1 MTSFINDDNDQI
13 NYGTD
18 DLVITKQVASFRN
31 FKIKG
36 DVSIS
41 FNVPNTSTNRKAL
54 GYYGFQQINNP
65 TFSKNV
71 FNLVKD
77 GNILMRGYLVI
88 EEDNGKELSLYFI
101 SGNANWF
108 RAFDFSCK
116 EIRNNGYQVR
126 WTGTTI
132 VASVANTTGI
142 VFPFID
148 YMFQRQKHDRYSFC
162 MNISGVD
169 NDDVLNINN
178 FPCLYMSTL
187 VQELAKVANI
197 RINGNLLN
205 DKLYKSLIVTP
216 EGPEI
221 YNENG
226 LISSEYAD
234 AGVSAAGLNDII
246 HIEDIAP
253 SMKAIE
259 IIKYLCFKF
268 GCVPVFDEFS
278 QTLTLNILDKYL
290 REDAS
295 DWSEYIVDYKISFD
309 QYKNYFVRVKEA
321 EEEEIQFFNSQ
332 YPDTLFAELQ
342 MESGKEDGPDIDLY
356 TDPFAPVK
364 DDVGTTALNWATP
377 FVQFYELEDGDAIP
391 YTSVTNQS
399 GKATFQ
405 AEINLDI
412 SNPLGFL
419 WRVEDD
425 NGIYTGYH
433 VNFLNLLDYYAQ
445 SNADYIS
452 DSTGFLYPQ
461 RITKVKGG
469 PRVLVCIPNFAVSN
483 FTQESSLNI
492 YGIGDVSNV
501 SYAYFHKPNY
511 ADYPVLNSYRPGLW
525 WGGEL
530 VLKTDFNATD
540 TTPIPPVP
548 PIQYIVTFAVA
559 AELSVPSAAK
569 FYYKINAG
577 AWTLMRT
584 TTVPVWSAYTVLSS
598 DALTVDDG
606 DTVQIGVLNASDV
619 NVTFGV
625 TDVSSATYT
634 GYCGQDATTEFTV
647 SSNITKYINLKC
659 TAGSPNEF
667 TTC

>member
-1 MTSFINDDNDQI
+1 MTSFVNDDNQEI
-13 NYGTD
+13 IYGAD

-41 FNVPNTSTNRKAL
+41 FSVPNTSENRRTL

-65 TFSKNV
+65 TFTKNK

-116 EIRNNGYQVR
+116 EIRNNGYQLR
-126 WTGTTI
+126 WTG
-132 VASVANTTGI
+132 ASIIQTSGNKTGI
-142 VFPFID
+142 TFPFID
-148 YMFQRQKHDRYSFC
+148 YMFGRQKFDKYAFC
-162 MNISGVD
+162 INVSGD
-169 NDDVLNINN
+169 ENEDLLKINN
-178 FPCLYMSTL
+178 FPCLYISTL
-187 VQELAKVANI
+187 VQELARVANI
-197 RINGNLLN
+197 KIEGNLLN
-205 DKLYKSLIVTP
+205 DQLYKSLIITP

-221 YNENG
+221 YNEDG
-226 LISSEYAD
+226 IVSSEYAD
-234 AGVSAAGLNDII
+234 SGVSPSGVNNII
-246 HIEDIAP
+246 HIQDIAP
-253 SMKAIE
+253 KMKAIE

-268 GCVPVFDEFS
+268 GCVPIFDEFS

-290 REDAS
+290 REDAQ
-295 DWSEYIVDYKISFD
+295 DWSEYIVDYQISFD

-321 EEEEIQFFNSQ
+321 NEEEIQFFNDQ
-332 YPDTLFAELQ
+332 NPDTLFAELQ
-342 MESGKEDGPDIDLY
+342 MQSGKEDGPDIDLY

-364 DDVGTTALNWATP
+364 DDVGTTPLNWATP

-412 SNPLGFL
+412 SNPLGFI
-419 WRVEDD
+419 WRIEDD
-425 NGIYTGYH
+425 NGTYTGYH
-433 VNFLNLLDYYAQ
+433 VNFLNLNDYSAQ
-445 SNADYIS
+445 SFADYIS
-452 DSTGFLYPQ
+452 DSTGYMYPQ
-461 RITKVKGG
+461 RLRKVNGG
-469 PRVLVCIPNFAVSN
+469 PRVLVCIPNYSVNN
-483 FTQESSLNI
+483 FTSESGLNL

-501 SYAYFHKPNY
+501 AYAYYHKPH
-511 ADYPVLNSYRPGLW
+511 YPTYLNLNAHRPGLW

-530 VLKTDFNATD
+530 IDYPSTDV
-540 TTPIPPVP
+540 TPIPPIP
-548 PIQYIVTFAVA
+548 PVEFIVTFAIA

-569 FYYKINAG
+569 FYYKVNAG
-577 AWTLMRT
+577 AWTLMKS
-584 TTVPVWSAYTVLSS
+584 TTVPVWPSYTTLSADAITVEEN
-598 DALTVDDG
+598 
-606 DTVQIGVLNASDV
+606 DTVQIGVLNVSDV

-634 GYCGQDATTEFTV
+634 GYCGQDATTQFTV
-647 SSNITKYINLKC
+647 TSAITKYINLKC
-659 TAGSPNEF
+659 TAGTPNTF